1 MTLLDMGVFTLFFL
15 IIYLI
20 GALVIGTI
28 HRLTH
33 NHTKSYRIGL
43 IIFALLAAATITYTN
58 LGRWEST
65 YANPTEL
72 FQNGSTNE

>member
-20 GALVIGTI
+20 GALAIGII

-33 NHTKSYRIGL
+33 NHTKNYRIGL
-43 IIFALLAAATITYTN
+43 IIFALLAAATITYSN

-65 YANPTEL
+65 YANPAEI
-72 FQNGSTNE
+72 FQDGGSNQ